1 MFSMLIASCPEAQG
15 CMSAVNKYLQ
25 QCHAY
30 TSMFMHVFFSLSPD
44 FSSGE
49 ETWCEEKKDGIFIQ
63 MLVVFFFFGNTEL
76 FSDDKK

>member
-1 MFSMLIASCPEAQG
+1 MFFFLGHSSVTLAATILAYNNLLFLFSMLIASCPEAQG

-49 ETWCEEKKDGIFIQ
+49 ET
-63 MLVVFFFFGNTEL
+63 
-76 FSDDKK
+76 